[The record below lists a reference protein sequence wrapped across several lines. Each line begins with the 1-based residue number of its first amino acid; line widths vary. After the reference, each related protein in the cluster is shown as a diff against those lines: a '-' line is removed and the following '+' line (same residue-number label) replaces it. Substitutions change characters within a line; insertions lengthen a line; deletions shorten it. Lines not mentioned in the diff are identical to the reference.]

1 MIDTAARS
9 SRRITSMGSV
19 YASLIPAS
27 AAAFRALSR
36 ERLQMA
42 ATSQPS
48 ERKPGTWT
56 CAPKPTPMIPI
67 LRADEDTNCSISWRR
82 PKYRNNER
90 ALVRSAQDRRQ
101 ARSQAQQAGHP
112 PRGSEHPL
120 LSQRDDLPWKPE
132 LADPPETWVLHRM
145 TGGTQQQRR

>member
-9 SRRITSMGSV
+9 SRRIRSIGSV
-19 YASLIPAS
+19 YTSAIPPS
-27 AAAFRALSR
+27 VAAFCAFSR
-36 ERLQMA
+36 VRLQMA

-67 LRADEDTNCSISWRR
+67 LRVDEDTNCSISWRR
-82 PKYRNNER
+82 PKDRNIDR
-90 ALVRSAQDRRQ
+90 ALVRGAQGRRQ
-101 ARSQAQQAGHP
+101 ARCRAQRAEHP
-112 PRGSEHPL
+112 PRGSKHPL

-132 LADPPETWVLHRM
+132 LAAPPETWVLHRM
-145 TGGTQQQRR
+145 PGGTQ